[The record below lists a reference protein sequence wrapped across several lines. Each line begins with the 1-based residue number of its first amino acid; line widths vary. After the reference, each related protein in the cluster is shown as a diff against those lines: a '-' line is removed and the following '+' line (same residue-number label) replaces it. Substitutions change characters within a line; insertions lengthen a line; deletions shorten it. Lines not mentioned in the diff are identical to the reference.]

1 MNTLRIDSITK
12 AYGEHRALDN
22 VSLQVKKG
30 EVLSIIGPSGS
41 GKTSLLRMVANLETI
56 NEGTIT
62 LDDTPIT
69 IANTPKKTHPK
80 IGYVFQ
86 NFNLFLNL
94 NVMDNIT
101 LGLRYTK
108 GFSKEAA
115 EEKALTLLRQF
126 SLENKKDRYVS
137 ALSGGEKQRIA
148 IIRALAL
155 DPEILLFDEP
165 TSALDP
171 ENIKEVQEAIKVL
184 TDASITIML
193 VTHEVRFAKE
203 VSDRLA
209 FMDQGA
215 LIVEGPTKDVLEK
228 QPKRLKN
235 FLNALAQ

>member
-1 MNTLRIDSITK
+1 MEQLKIESVTK
-12 AYGEHRALDN
+12 KYNEDYALKD
-22 VSLQVKKG
+22 VSLKLSKG

-41 GKTSLLRMVANLETI
+41 GKTSLLRMIANLETI
-56 NEGTIT
+56 NGGSIY
-62 LDDTPIT
+62 LDDEPIT
-69 IANTPKKTHPK
+69 IANTPEKTHPK

-101 LGLRYTK
+101 LGLRYNK
-108 GFSKEAA
+108 GYSKEAA
-115 EEKALTLLRQF
+115 ENKASELLKQF

-184 TDASITIML
+184 TDASITIVL

-209 FMDQGA
+209 FMDEGS
-215 LIVEGPTKDVLEK
+215 LIVEGPTQKVLAN
-228 QPKRLKN
+228 QPARLES
-235 FLNALAQ
+235 FLNALAV